1 MGLISFQVL
10 YLNKRSLDNAEPMH
24 NPLKIEEQW
33 ETTRVI
39 DQFNRFPGSMGT
51 RKVTLVANG
60 SQYRDA
66 GIPREFASKFS
77 EIASSVSRFSVSPY
91 LSLSLPL
98 RF

>member
-1 MGLISFQVL
+1 MQSRCIS
-10 YLNKRSLDNAEPMH
+10 
-24 NPLKIEEQW
+24 PLKIEEQW
-33 ETTRVI
+33 GNYPGTRVI

-77 EIASSVSRFSVSPY
+77 EIASSVSHSLCPFPSP
-91 LSLSLPL
+91 LFLTLPSKISIENS
-98 RF
+98 RER

>member
-1 MGLISFQVL
+1 MQSGCIS
-10 YLNKRSLDNAEPMH
+10 
-24 NPLKIEEQW
+24 PLKIEEQW
-33 ETTRVI
+33 GNYPGTRVI

-77 EIASSVSRFSVSPY
+77 EIASSVSHSLCPFLSP
-91 LSLSLPL
+91 LFLTLPSKISIENS
-98 RF
+98 RER